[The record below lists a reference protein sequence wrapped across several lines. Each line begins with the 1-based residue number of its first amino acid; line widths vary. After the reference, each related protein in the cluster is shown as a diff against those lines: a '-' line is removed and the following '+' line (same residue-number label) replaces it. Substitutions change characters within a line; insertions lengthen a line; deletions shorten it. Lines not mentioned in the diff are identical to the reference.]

1 MFGSRFESEIPIPCT
16 QYKCPP
22 AKAKFMC
29 QQIKKLAKLGVCRPY
44 KTFVTSNV
52 LSVPKRDGS
61 LRLVCDLRHIN
72 KFTKPSNLKLARA
85 DDIVESL
92 LGYRYYSSIDHVKG
106 YCNLSL
112 AEDQQGWY
120 LVRCQL

>member
-1 MFGSRFESEIPIPCT
+1 MSLHIVIARRYRGTAYMFGSRFESEIPIPCT
-16 QYKCPP
+16 QYKC
-22 AKAKFMC
+22 
-29 QQIKKLAKLGVCRPY
+29 
-44 KTFVTSNV
+44 NV

-106 YCNLSL
+106 YCNLPL

-120 LVRCQL
+120 LERCQL